1 MVLSRERC
9 SETRGEVFLC
19 CIFLWSIRVIWE
31 IWTVMRKLSF
41 DVWPSPCSW
50 WHLITRRC
58 LVDFWATEG
67 FYRMML
73 HIQCWFLFF
82 CFFFF
87 NLLKLCDTSWYEI
100 WVYPELVSYCWWN
113 KNEVKTMNVNSL
125 VGSQLKEVSTLSKLK
140 CQENTLYMRTIAY
153 LDLICT

>member
-31 IWTVMRKLSF
+31 IWTVMRSLVWCMAFSVLLMTSDHPALSCRF
-41 DVWPSPCSW
+41 LGHWGVLSDDVAHS
-50 WHLITRRC
+50 
-58 LVDFWATEG
+58 V
-67 FYRMML
+67 
-73 HIQCWFLFF
+73 LFF
-82 CFFFF
+82 FCFF

-140 CQENTLYMRTIAY
+140 CQENTLYIRTIAY